1 MASEQPFKKR
11 RRYEQL
17 MAVDAPQVGA
27 EIDGINL
34 PLATSELDSHTQAV
48 DHLYR
53 SCQEE
58 GEEQRKK
65 PMEMTPPSELA
76 SNCQQ
81 ITPDMRGEKL
91 RKKRN
96 REEIASFYKAYRR
109 VKMCLTRHDDPAA
122 FGVKLDLE
130 AAYHSMIE
138 LSIGIVFLSLAL
150 DNAGQA
156 VCHKHTIWEFRK
168 DKSDSYLIY
177 RGLSYKHVRLGFP
190 TGLLVF
196 NFIFCFKCGYRL
208 VFLYNCLLRHSV
220 VQLNVTT

>member
-27 EIDGINL
+27 EINGINL
-34 PLATSELDSHTQAV
+34 PLATAEFDSQTQAV
-48 DHLYR
+48 DHLHR
-53 SCQEE
+53 SCQMEGKEE
-58 GEEQRKK
+58 RKK

-76 SNCQQ
+76 NNCQQ
-81 ITPDMRGEKL
+81 IIPDMRGEKL

-122 FGVKLDLE
+122 FGGKLDLE

-138 LSIGIVFLSLAL
+138 LSIGMISLSLSRQCKNRRFAA
-150 DNAGQA
+150 NTQSGSSE
-156 VCHKHTIWEFRK
+156 K
-168 DKSDSYLIY
+168 IY
-177 RGLSYKHVRLGFP
+177 R
-190 TGLLVF
+190 
-196 NFIFCFKCGYRL
+196 ICI
-208 VFLYNCLLRHSV
+208 
-220 VQLNVTT
+220 